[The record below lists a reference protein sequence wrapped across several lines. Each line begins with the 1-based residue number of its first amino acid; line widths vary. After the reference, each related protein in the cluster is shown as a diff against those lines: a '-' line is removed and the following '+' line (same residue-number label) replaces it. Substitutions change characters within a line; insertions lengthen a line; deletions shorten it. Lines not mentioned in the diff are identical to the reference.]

1 MGKDGILETVQEG
14 ALLIDSSTVDPSVS
28 QAVAAAAAGIY
39 GLHDILIVN
48 IFIYKYIYIHINI
61 YIYIYILT
69 TK

>member
-39 GLHDILIVN
+39 QV
-48 IFIYKYIYIHINI
+48 
-61 YIYIYILT
+61 
-69 TK
+69 